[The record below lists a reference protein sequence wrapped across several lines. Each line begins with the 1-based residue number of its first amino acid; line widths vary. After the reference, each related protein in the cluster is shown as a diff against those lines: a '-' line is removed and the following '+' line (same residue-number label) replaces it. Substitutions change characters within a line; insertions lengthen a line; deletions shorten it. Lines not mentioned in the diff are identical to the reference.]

1 MNHDKNKI
9 TMAIEVYLNTI
20 QDHGD
25 LSVEE
30 RERMVSSITNFV
42 DLALRKYIAGKHEH
56 GGDLLDRQLF
66 KEMKWELV
74 DFFHYSVA
82 AEAKQAKL
90 YKLLEESN
98 PEKISL

>member
-1 MNHDKNKI
+1 
-9 TMAIEVYLNTI
+9 
-20 QDHGD
+20 
-25 LSVEE
+25 
-30 RERMVSSITNFV
+30 
-42 DLALRKYIAGKHEH
+42 
-56 GGDLLDRQLF
+56 
-66 KEMKWELV
+66 MKWELV